1 MITEKATS
9 AVKAYL
15 LKTLTTTTIYTPR
28 GVDNFTYP
36 CIMITDTA
44 SDEHDVLD
52 GVYSISVEVS
62 YVSIPNAN
70 ATAGEDQSTIT
81 TNSEAVYDLLTCE
94 HIEQYLSDYP
104 NFKCFD
110 SFVRGV
116 RSDNQDGKSATIFE
130 LELVCCQ
137 V

>member
-9 AVKAYL
+9 AIKAYL
-15 LKTLTTTTIYTPR
+15 AKTLTTTNFYTPR
-28 GVDNFTYP
+28 GVENFTYP

-52 GVYSISVEVS
+52 GVYSMSVEVA
-62 YVSIPNAN
+62 YVSIPNTN
-70 ATAGEDQSTIT
+70 ADAGENQEAIT
-81 TNSEAVYDLLTCE
+81 TNSDAVYNLLTCE

-110 SFVRGV
+110 SFLRGM
-116 RSDNQDGKSATIFE
+116 RSDNQDGKSATVFE

>member
-15 LKTLTTTTIYTPR
+15 AKTLTTTTIYTPR

-52 GVYSISVEVS
+52 GVYSMSVEVA

-70 ATAGEDQSTIT
+70 ADAGENQDDLTS
-81 TNSEAVYDLLTCE
+81 NSDAVYNLLTCE

-110 SFVRGV
+110 CFL
-116 RSDNQDGKSATIFE
+116 RSPRSGEVEGKSATIFE
-130 LELVCCQ
+130 MELVCCQ